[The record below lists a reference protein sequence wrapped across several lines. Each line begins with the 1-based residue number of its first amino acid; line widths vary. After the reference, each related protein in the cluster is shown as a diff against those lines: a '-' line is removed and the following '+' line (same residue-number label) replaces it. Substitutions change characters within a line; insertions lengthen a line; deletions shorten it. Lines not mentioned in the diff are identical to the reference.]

1 MKSAVFGW
9 AAFDSLTTKRS
20 ILFMKTKLFNEILDK
35 VAEVTEIHPEEI
47 FKSNKEECTDARYIL
62 IQLLFK
68 MGFTD
73 TEVSERMGCS
83 RQSINYAKNHFEERL
98 GKWSVRANYRE
109 VENVLNKLVVR

>member
-1 MKSAVFGW
+1 
-9 AAFDSLTTKRS
+9 
-20 ILFMKTKLFNEILDK
+20 MKTKLFNEILNK
-35 VAEVTEIHPEEI
+35 VAEVTELDKESILH
-47 FKSNKEECTDARYIL
+47 SNKEECTDARYIL

-98 GKWSVRANYRE
+98 RKWSVRSNYRDIKD
-109 VENVLNKLVVR
+109 VLSAQ

>member
-1 MKSAVFGW
+1 
-9 AAFDSLTTKRS
+9 
-20 ILFMKTKLFNEILDK
+20 MKTELFNEIINK
-35 VAEVTEIHPEEI
+35 VAEVTELDKESILN
-47 FKSNKEECTDARYIL
+47 SNKEECTDARYIL

-98 GKWSVRANYRE
+98 GKWSVRVNYEKNRKIITE
-109 VENVLNKLVVR
+109 MFCYL